1 MFIKCRLLTSP
12 RPTPGL
18 RLAYPNQWNRSLILK
33 CNIHYDGRSRV
44 SNFWI
49 PTGGIERKAA
59 ETVKEDANDLLIRA
73 GFIRQAYSGIFHMLP
88 LGLRVQNKLE
98 ALIDRHMESLGA
110 SKVSL
115 SSLSSQELWEKTGR
129 LKSGSEV
136 FKFNDRKESRFL
148 LAPTHEEEITSLV
161 ASLVNSY
168 KELPLRLY
176 QITRKYR
183 DEARPRQGLLR
194 GREFVMKD
202 LYTFDYNA
210 EQALATYEATREAY
224 KRIFDTLKVPYLVAA
239 ADSGNMG
246 GNLSHEF
253 HFISDKGEDTLISC
267 SHCDYVYNEEVSDGR
282 ALGTVIEKPLTPPV
296 PSESGVGTDNPLAIS
311 VALWTAISKDK
322 KTLVRAWYPRYST
335 PDLGSEPREREVN
348 SHAIK
353 AIAKSTGIDLDT
365 GVESPVALWYID
377 LKKTTASGFQ
387 MESTSAYKI
396 LDIYDSQV
404 APYSRPPLSGLPEN
418 FDKVKYPVE
427 FALLNRFPGTK
438 DGLSLTRVLD
448 GDKCHKCSEGSLHMH
463 NAVELG
469 HTFYLGTRYSEVL
482 KAKVFVD
489 NSVIKSNESSTNSNK
504 SQNVPMEMG
513 CHGIGVSRMISAV
526 ADARSDIRGLNW
538 PRAIAPFEIIVVPAR
553 NLEPEAENIYDLLRQ
568 HTDTSDIILDD
579 RTKQV
584 GWKLKDADLI
594 GYPIVIVLGK
604 AWKSEHKVEVHCR
617 QLDGLRED
625 VPLGNLVE
633 YVRSLLARL

>member
-1 MFIKCRLLTSP
+1 
-12 RPTPGL
+12 
-18 RLAYPNQWNRSLILK
+18 
-33 CNIHYDGRSRV
+33 
-44 SNFWI
+44 
-49 PTGGIERKAA
+49 
-59 ETVKEDANDLLIRA
+59 
-73 GFIRQAYSGIFHMLP
+73 MLP

-98 ALIDRHMESLGA
+98 ALIDTHMQSLGA

-129 LKSGSEV
+129 LKKGSEV
-136 FKFNDRKESRFL
+136 FTFNDRKKSRFL

-176 QITRKYR
+176 QISRKYR

-267 SHCDYVYNEEVSDGR
+267 SDCDYVYNEEVSDGR
-282 ALGTVIEKPLTPPV
+282 ATTSVIENPLAAPR
-296 PSESGVGTDNPLAIS
+296 PSETGVGTDNPVAIS
-311 VALWTAISKDK
+311 MALWTAISKDR

-335 PDLGSEPREREVN
+335 QDLGGEPREREIN
-348 SHAIK
+348 SHAVK
-353 AIAKSTGIDLDT
+353 AIAKSTGVDLDT
-365 GVESPVALWYID
+365 SVENPVEHWY
-377 LKKTTASGFQ
+377 
-387 MESTSAYKI
+387 ESVKMWHSIPLNNELPQTYKI
-396 LDIYDSQV
+396 LDLYDSQV

-418 FDKVKYPVE
+418 FDKAKYPVE
-427 FALLNRFPGTK
+427 IALLNRFPGSQ

-448 GDKCHKCSEGSLHMH
+448 GEKCPKCSTGSLHTH

-482 KAKVFVD
+482 KANVFMD
-489 NSVIKSNESSTNSNK
+489 NSVIKSNEANSNK
-504 SQNVPMEMG
+504 SQKVPMEMG

-526 ADARSDIRGLNW
+526 ADACSDVHGLNW
-538 PRAIAPFEIIVVPAR
+538 PKAIAPFEIIVVPAR
-553 NLEPEAENIYDLLRQ
+553 DLESEAENVYDLLRQ
-568 HTDTSDIILDD
+568 HTDTSDVILDD
-579 RTKQV
+579 RTKHV
-584 GWKLKDADLI
+584 GWKLKDADMI
-594 GYPIVIVLGK
+594 GYPIVVVVGK
-604 AWKSEHKVEVHCR
+604 AWQSSQKLEVHCR

-625 VPLGNLVE
+625 VPVDRLIE
-633 YVRSLLARL
+633 YIRSLLGKL